1 MAVKYNST
9 KTCFFILPEGAA
21 PTTRGHPYFTRFTD
35 GNRNVMTRAV
45 DRPVVASRYF
55 GKFSKVDVS
64 DQRRQHE
71 LGLEMKWV
79 VKGEESGKFRMA
91 TTIFG
96 QGVIDTMQTLRGQSH
111 PGHPIRSVTTKDFAE
126 SLASEMVDNELD
138 GKVSRPKEK
147 KRKRATPL
155 PKNTDSHVLSKIGT
169 YPGTKTPV
177 QLHCAMCHKKAPT
190 YCTAAGCG
198 RVTICQSG
206 KRSCH
211 IDHSSGV
218 ARKRSKK

>member
-1 MAVKYNST
+1 M
-9 KTCFFILPEGAA
+9 
-21 PTTRGHPYFTRFTD
+21 
-35 GNRNVMTRAV
+35 
-45 DRPVVASRYF
+45 ASRYF
-55 GKFSKVDVS
+55 GKLNKVDVS

-138 GKVSRPKEK
+138 GMVSRPKEN

-155 PKNTDSHVLSKIGT
+155 PNDTDSHVLSKM
-169 YPGTKTPV
+169 
-177 QLHCAMCHKKAPT
+177 QLHCAMCHKKTPT

>member
-1 MAVKYNST
+1 
-9 KTCFFILPEGAA
+9 
-21 PTTRGHPYFTRFTD
+21 
-35 GNRNVMTRAV
+35 MT
-45 DRPVVASRYF
+45 S
-55 GKFSKVDVS
+55 
-64 DQRRQHE
+64 
-71 LGLEMKWV
+71 
-79 VKGEESGKFRMA
+79 
-91 TTIFG
+91 
-96 QGVIDTMQTLRGQSH
+96 
-111 PGHPIRSVTTKDFAE
+111 KDFAQ

-138 GKVSRPKEK
+138 GMVSRPKEN

-155 PKNTDSHVLSKIGT
+155 PNDTDSHVLSKIGT

-177 QLHCAMCHKKAPT
+177 QLHCAMCHKKTTT

-218 ARKRSKK
+218 ARKRSKKW

>member
-1 MAVKYNST
+1 MDTVIQGAPLLAVAVKYNST

-21 PTTRGHPYFTRFTD
+21 PTTRGLPYFTRFTD

-55 GKFSKVDVS
+55 GKFNKVDVS

-79 VKGEESGKFRMA
+79 VKGEDSGKFRMA

-138 GKVSRPKEK
+138 GMVSRPKEN
-147 KRKRATPL
+147 KRKRATPCR
-155 PKNTDSHVLSKIGT
+155 T
-169 YPGTKTPV
+169 TPTRA
-177 QLHCAMCHKKAPT
+177 CSARSGRTRARKPRCS
-190 YCTAAGCG
+190 CTARCAT
-198 RVTICQSG
+198 RRQPPTAPP
-206 KRSCH
+206 R
-211 IDHSSGV
+211 GV
-218 ARKRSKK
+218 EG